1 MIDRDKIVCYLN
13 ELLNTT
19 EFDDYCVNGLQ
30 VEGKKNIKKVVFG
43 VSASLRLFQQA
54 VEKNADMILV
64 HHGVFWKSDPSPF
77 ALTGI
82 FRERL
87 ALLLKKDIN
96 LLAYHLPLDAH
107 PEFGNNAQ
115 ILKLLNI
122 TPIKPIDVG
131 FLGELNSKL
140 NSEEFLKI
148 VNQKLNTESQFF
160 PFGAPDVHRIMV
172 MSGGSSHY
180 YKLAIENNADTFIG
194 GEIKENVVRQLE
206 EVGLN
211 YINAGHYNTEKFGV
225 QALRSVLAE
234 KFNLSC
240 EFIDVPNPV

>member
-1 MIDRDKIVCYLN
+1 MTDRDKIVCYLN
-13 ELLNTT
+13 ELLNIT

-30 VEGKKNIKKVVFG
+30 VEGKKNIQKVILG

-54 VEKNADMILV
+54 VEKNADMVLV

-87 ALLLKKDIN
+87 ALLLKNDIN

-115 ILKLLNI
+115 IMKLLNI
-122 TPIKPIDVG
+122 TTIKPIDVG

-140 NSEEFLKI
+140 NREKFLKI
-148 VNQKLNTESQFF
+148 VNQKLDTESQFF
-160 PFGAPDVHRIMV
+160 PFGSSEVHRIMV
-172 MSGGSSHY
+172 MSGGSSNY

-194 GEIKENVVRQLE
+194 GEIKENVVRELE

-240 EFIDVPNPV
+240 DFIDVPNPV